1 MLHKHK
7 IKKMLKIGVYVYR
20 IKKKHIFANVE
31 FVSDID
37 YYFDGQLDK
46 RIKVYG
52 YFVYFIKIT

>member
-1 MLHKHK
+1 
-7 IKKMLKIGVYVYR
+7 MLKIGVYVYR